1 MEKGYAIITDSG
13 CDLTEKI
20 VEELQIDVV
29 PMKLM
34 LDGVDYRHYHDF
46 RELSAK
52 DFYSKLREGHIGQ
65 TSCVSVGDAMEAMR
79 KNVKKGKDVLYLSF
93 SSGMSGSY
101 NAAMLAAQNVKEEYP
116 RANIKVVDTKCG
128 SIGLG
133 MIVYI
138 ASMCR
143 KRRYTFEQVCKH
155 ISESCLNICHCFMVD
170 DLKFLHKTGR
180 ISTIGMI
187 AGTAIGVRPI
197 FALDD
202 VGKIKLD
209 TKVRGIKTAIRTMAE
224 KVISNCTNTSQIFI
238 CHVDAEENANV
249 LASQIQE
256 KYPEMN
262 ITTCPC
268 GPIIGNNTGPG
279 TIAVVFYGDKR

>member
-1 MEKGYAIITDSG
+1 MDYAIITDSG

-20 VEELQIDVV
+20 VKELQVDVV

-46 RELSAK
+46 RELSMK
-52 DFYSKLREGHIGQ
+52 EFYSKLREGHIGQ
-65 TSCVSVGDAMEAMR
+65 TSCVSVGDAMETM
-79 KNVKKGKDVLYLSF
+79 KTNVKQGKSVLYLSF

-101 NAAMLAAQNVKEEYP
+101 NSAKLAAQYIKEEYP
-116 RANIKVVDTKCG
+116 NAKIEVIDTKSG
-128 SIGLG
+128 SVGLG

-143 KRRYTFEQVCKH
+143 KKGYTFEQVCKH
-155 ISESCLNICHCFMVD
+155 ISENCLNICHCFMVD
-170 DLKFLHKTGR
+170 DLRFLHKTGR

-197 FALDD
+197 FALDG

-209 TKVRGIKTAIRTMAE
+209 TKVRGSKTAIRTMVD
-224 KVISNCTNTSQIFI
+224 KVVSKCTNSSQMFI
-238 CHVDAEENANV
+238 CHVDAEEGAKS
-249 LASQIQE
+249 LEFQIKEQF
-256 KYPEMN
+256 PEAN
-262 ITTCPC
+262 ITICPC